1 MNPDPSHDTRWLS
14 GNITEWPVRERERE
28 GGREGEKERE
38 RERGGG
44 ERERKEKEGSITYP
58 RPPLLS
64 DMSRVTN
71 TFQLGTLVLQLDR
84 SAVLCRYTGPLPH
97 HYTGTLRLPGGEVS
111 LGRFPL
117 LPSKERVKDEYMYT
131 YALSEV

>member
-28 GGREGEKERE
+28 
-38 RERGGG
+38 RGGG
-44 ERERKEKEGSITYP
+44 RKREKREGGKHYP

-71 TFQLGTLVLQLDR
+71 TFQLGALVLQLDR

-117 LPSKERVKDEYMYT
+117 LPSKERVEDEYMYT
-131 YALSEV
+131 YGLSEV